1 MSVIVH
7 RSVLREQ
14 AYRRTSAAAG
24 PSAEPA
30 AGQFDRCP
38 GWSPGRCDRLS
49 RPSDRMR
56 LIVMFVV
63 CFFCVLEI
71 SGTGGYA
78 WGYSGPGTTT
88 TRKNHF
94 FLLI

>member
-1 MSVIVH
+1 MSAIVH

-49 RPSDRMR
+49 RPGDCEW
-56 LIVMFVV
+56 LIVVFV
-63 CFFCVLEI
+63 CGFF
-71 SGTGGYA
+71 S
-78 WGYSGPGTTT
+78 
-88 TRKNHF
+88 
-94 FLLI
+94 LIVVWYKIIRY

>member
-1 MSVIVH
+1 MVH
-7 RSVLREQ
+7 VGDRAQECVEIQ

-24 PSAEPA
+24 PSAEPV

-49 RPSDRMR
+49 RPSDRTR
-56 LIVMFVV
+56 LIVVFVV

-78 WGYSGPGTTT
+78 WSYSGP
-88 TRKNHF
+88 
-94 FLLI
+94 